1 MLERIIG
8 VCTAERLSALL
19 VYVVGAIVGS
29 YAAKGM
35 TAVQWGGS
43 AMAVIGAILV
53 AVIVRTWPDKKVDAK
68 AKAET

>member
-1 MLERIIG
+1 MLDRIIG

-35 TAVQWGGS
+35 SPVQWGGS

-53 AVIVRTWPDKKVDAK
+53 AVIVRTWPAKKAET
-68 AKAET
+68 AKAESR